1 MSKSNYLEDSSEFY
15 DVDVEDTEEK
25 SEEENLQEKI
35 MSGEIKESDLV
46 EYRSLDLDGLD
57 LSGQDILADEEDE
70 DEDSLYSPDER
81 LRILSDNIISACID
95 PSKSIYNYAIDKLT
109 VVSNPRLFR
118 DDLPS
123 QI

>member
-57 LSGQDILADEEDE
+57 LSGQDILADEEDAQCGIRSG
-70 DEDSLYSPDER
+70 SLSTM
-81 LRILSDNIISACID
+81 RIVWCMMFW
-95 PSKSIYNYAIDKLT
+95 KRKVKL
-109 VVSNPRLFR
+109 L
-118 DDLPS
+118 
-123 QI
+123 I